1 MKWLNALWAKTKK
14 IASLYTGTFIFVM
27 FINQLLFFG
36 LCLNPI
42 CLIAAMPHV
51 LLITVV
57 LGTLINKLTKNPSVD
72 KSAPKNNTGSSKSI
86 YSHAED
92 GNNSTKIPTLDRLVN
107 FAESFDEKAA
117 KFEKDAETSKR
128 RAQGEIY
135 KLELEALRARAKA
148 FRVNVPESKEKPKQV
163 RPQPKKDGLLH
174 KIACDKNSQNDHVE
188 RGEGPDTH
196 SASTVRKEAGELTY
210 NFNLHGELHKLN
222 IAKNDELSKLDSVGK
237 ENRFAINPQGDSS
250 DLLQQKKHQR
260 VQLAKSKHYINTKY
274 KLRQTILKHKKNV
287 EAKNEKEQVV
297 TDLLSTTMLCKAN
310 GIKSTSD
317 FFKYL
322 IEYELLFFKDKKYHL
337 TDKGKLFGGRYR
349 TNSKGDRWVV
359 WSCDNLHTVLYNFKR
374 PLFDRLN
381 INYLMH
387 ITHTANLP
395 GILSKGLLPHNNKAQ
410 KVDISNSLVNARRAK
425 KEPIHKHS
433 IHDYVPFYFNVRNA
447 MLFQVQKE
455 FGAEVII
462 LSFYKEAIA
471 SPKAI
476 FSNGNASTIAS
487 TFTPYIQELASFNWS
502 AIFSSSWKVNGLVD
516 LDLKSKMMSEC
527 LIYEKVAIDKLHCIY
542 CQDIEVQQRIIK
554 VCEDKKIHINV
565 AVDPML
571 FF

>member
-27 FINQLLFFG
+27 FVNQLLFFG

-51 LLITVV
+51 LLITVF
-57 LGTLINKLTKNPSVD
+57 LGTIINKLSSNSTVENLANKKTTD
-72 KSAPKNNTGSSKSI
+72 KSI
-86 YSHAED
+86 LE
-92 GNNSTKIPTLDRLVN
+92 RM
-107 FAESFDEKAA
+107 ESAA
-117 KFEKDAETSKR
+117 KALNESAKNVEKKTEAINEKYKQDINRKR
-128 RAQGEIY
+128 
-135 KLELEALRARAKA
+135 LEVLKAKA
-148 FRVNVPESKEKPKQV
+148 SRATESEPKSEVKYKPVKTSLKKSSSVLVSVSHEGTENAHHKKEEYQK
-163 RPQPKKDGLLH
+163 
-174 KIACDKNSQNDHVE
+174 
-188 RGEGPDTH
+188 GE
-196 SASTVRKEAGELTY
+196 SASRTNKEVVKLTHY
-210 NFNLHGELHKLN
+210 FNFDNELHKLK
-222 IAKNDELSKLDSVGK
+222 IAKKDELSKLDSVGR
-237 ENRFAINPQGDSS
+237 ENRLAINPQGDSS
-250 DLLQQKKHQR
+250 ELLQQKKHQR
-260 VQLAKSKHYINTKY
+260 VQLAKSKHYVNTKY

-287 EAKNEKEQVV
+287 EAKNEKEQVA

-310 GIKSTSD
+310 GIKSTPD

-322 IEYELLFFKDKKYHL
+322 IEYELLFFKDKRYHL

-349 TNSKGDRWVV
+349 TNGKGDRWVV
-359 WSCDNLHTVLYNFKR
+359 WSCDDLHTVLYNFKR

-476 FSNGNASTIAS
+476 FSNGNASTMAS
-487 TFTPYIQELASFNWS
+487 TFTPYIHELASFNWS
-502 AIFSSSWKVNGLVD
+502 EIFSSSWKVNGLVD